1 MSSFNF
7 ESVHY
12 ASYACI
18 TFKDTKTVHNGL
30 VGVCRLH
37 YTPNLRTIYL
47 SFEDKRRDWSK
58 LQKNTQPG
66 CPRSAISPS
75 ITQSVL
81 KMVYRN
87 PTMSVRDLSCS
98 LSALFNFLM
107 ILVSDLTT

>member
-1 MSSFNF
+1 MSSLNV
-7 ESVHY
+7 ENVRY

-18 TFKDTKTVHNGL
+18 AFKDAKTVHNGL
-30 VGVCRLH
+30 VGVFGLH
-37 YTPNLRTIYL
+37 HTPNLRAIYL
-47 SFEDKRRDWSK
+47 WFQDRRRDRFT

-66 CPRSAISPS
+66 CPHSAVSLS

-98 LSALFNFLM
+98 LSALFNF
-107 ILVSDLTT
+107 